1 MSKKTLK
8 KVKEYYYV
16 NKIYFRAD
24 ITSRAQKM
32 ILLRLLRREDIHK
45 QISIAILFS
54 YFLVTSKVVSGG
66 VELR

>member
-1 MSKKTLK
+1 M
-8 KVKEYYYV
+8 
-16 NKIYFRAD
+16 N
-24 ITSRAQKM
+24 
-32 ILLRLLRREDIHK
+32 LLLLLWREDIYK